1 MFINISMV
9 SDKDTLLIDVVIL
22 GDECWDIRT
31 KQRVGVRV
39 AQRRGRGEEFHY
51 SLPLSLEVKQ
61 HSIAIT

>member
-39 AQRRGRGEEFHY
+39 A
-51 SLPLSLEVKQ
+51 
-61 HSIAIT
+61 